1 MIIGQR
7 KKQTPHNQL
16 AQFPVKICICLYF
29 VSTVSMSVGNL
40 NRYILFTHPQ
50 YNIASILLRGR
61 MYCIVHA
68 QNFSG

>member
-7 KKQTPHNQL
+7 KKTNTTQSVGTVSCEKL
-16 AQFPVKICICLYF
+16 YLLYF

-50 YNIASILLRGR
+50 YNIASILPRGI
-61 MYCIVHA
+61 M
-68 QNFSG
+68 